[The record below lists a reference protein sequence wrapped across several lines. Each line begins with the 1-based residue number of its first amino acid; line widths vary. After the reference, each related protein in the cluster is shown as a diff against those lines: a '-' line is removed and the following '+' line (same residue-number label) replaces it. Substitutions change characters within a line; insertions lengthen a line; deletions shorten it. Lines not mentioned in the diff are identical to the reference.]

1 MTRITNRDV
10 GEKSLIPK
18 IVKKIGLQKTRIG
31 KLRRN
36 YLRNL
41 VLAAFYRKFSEGN
54 AKLIGP
60 SVLTKWK
67 Y

>member
-1 MTRITNRDV
+1 MTRITNRDE

-18 IVKKIGLQKTRIG
+18 IVKEIGLQKTRIV

-36 YLRNL
+36 HLKNL
-41 VLAAFYRKFSEGN
+41 VLAAFYRKSSEGN